1 MEDIIIRLSKT
12 KLVVMLIFSLAFIVG
27 GIYMIIDSNKSI
39 NNQHSGE
46 FLIIIGVL
54 SVLFFGLGS
63 FFIAERLFT
72 KKAGLKINDKGIF
85 DYSNATSIGLIDWD
99 DITGIETIQVKIPV
113 YEYFFTVSSPKMLII
128 NTSNPEKYIERSTN
142 IISKEAMKTNNRMYG
157 TPLTITSHTLKI
169 KSSELETIISEK
181 LKKRKNKNV
190 VDNLTSNELID

>member
-46 FLIIIGVL
+46 FLTIIGVL